1 MKKNKGKLGK
11 DAGNDALIKSLKDL
25 IKDDKPIMTK
35 KKIMTPTPRLTKK
48 DIDFNDDIKKAMD
61 DDDDDVS
68 NKKELVMSNTEYQI
82 YRDKG
87 TGTVIIKPEEDLV
100 IKLDKING
108 TVLDDID
115 YIVAVILEQKEH
127 LKQEVLERYIEG
139 NPHLEQY
146 LEDIKLFSGM
156 TLVDIDNEIDYDDIS
171 KLKEHMFE
179 KYELGLEIFK
189 RQIIKKTI
197 KHSEWQIWK
206 SEVLLYYLD
215 QFLYKEYRVQFKD
228 DMKEKFKDFFE
239 FKPSEKSKYNEFD
252 RIMIHLSDEDN
263 ERIKENDTI
272 QIYLNKAYIEN
283 SERRKDSTE
292 TNPDIVS
299 RSFYD
304 RWKKFMLENRI
315 KIAAGTI
322 STAVISFLMSG
333 AADKAFLLNLV
344 GSSLLQWAGYNK
356 GDGAIIGKDNLDD
369 IVEKG
374 GHKITSEK
382 NENYQGMLAKGN
394 VRKRTIKIGTQ
405 KMYKNKRIQS
415 GKFILLLKMCDKWLN
430 EWLENIEIELGHP
443 IPFMKEEEKRE
454 LFFNYDYDNEK
465 EKQDLIKNIQ
475 EKLND
480 VTIKKYYIDKLNNWC
495 HSDVRKEYD
504 DIIEIQKFIDSDVD
518 KPDRDLTTEKTNFT
532 PIINSLSIPGSE
544 KDKLRAKVTAVT
556 KETRRGKR
564 NPVAVDG
571 GSDYKSSEI
580 YQKAKKAFLD
590 GNLSREGFKK
600 KKYDIK
606 KEILNRK

>member
-11 DAGNDALIKSLKDL
+11 DAGNDALIKSLKEL
-25 IKDDKPIMTK
+25 IKDEKPTMNK

-48 DIDFNDDIKKAMD
+48 DIEFDDDIKKAME
-61 DDDDDVS
+61 DDDDVP
-68 NKKELVMSNTEYQI
+68 NKKERVMSNTEYQI
-82 YRDKG
+82 FRDKG
-87 TGTVIIKPEEDLV
+87 TGTVIIKPEEELV
-100 IKLDKING
+100 TKLDKING
-108 TVLDDID
+108 KVLDDID

-171 KLKEHMFE
+171 KLKEHIFE

-189 RQIIKKTI
+189 RQIMKKTI

-228 DMKEKFKDFFE
+228 DMKEKFKNFFE
-239 FKPSEKSKYNEFD
+239 FKSSEISKYNEFD
-252 RIMIHLSDEDN
+252 RITIHLSDEDN
-263 ERIKENDTI
+263 QKIKENDTI

-292 TNPDIVS
+292 TNPDLVS
-299 RSFYD
+299 RSFWD
-304 RWKKFMLENRI
+304 RWAQFALKNKLN
-315 KIAAGTI
+315 IAGGIASLGVM
-322 STAVISFLMSG
+322 SYLMSG
-333 AADKAFLLNLV
+333 AVDDAFFLKLAGL
-344 GSSLLQWAGYNK
+344 GSTILQWTGFNK
-356 GDGAIIGKDNLDD
+356 KDGAIIGEDNLD
-369 IVEKG
+369 K
-374 GHKITSEK
+374 EK
-382 NENYQGMLAKGN
+382 NSEENEEYKNMLAVGN
-394 VRKRTIKIGTQ
+394 ISKRTIKIGTQ

-430 EWLENIEIELGHP
+430 EWLENIETELGHP

-454 LFFNYDYDNEK
+454 LFFNYEYDNEK
-465 EKQDLIKNIQ
+465 QKRDLIQQIQ
-475 EKLND
+475 ENLNND
-480 VTIKKYYIDKLNNWC
+480 VIKKYYINKLNNWC
-495 HSDVRKEYD
+495 YSDVEKEYTILKKITEYINTNVND
-504 DIIEIQKFIDSDVD
+504 NAKKTSLITDVD
-518 KPDRDLTTEKTNFT
+518 KL
-532 PIINSLSIPGSE
+532 SLE
-544 KDKLRAKVTAVT
+544 KDIKDRLKREITIVPVPV
-556 KETRRGKR
+556 RR
-564 NPVAVDG
+564 DG

-580 YQKAKKAFLD
+580 YQKAKKAFMD
-590 GNLSREGFKK
+590 GKLSREGFKK